1 MPDLLAAFKRLPS
14 WTFTKLTGRQDVRE
28 GMTTIP
34 RHLRLPSFPTGG
46 RVTCWNSASKRRE
59 EMKVRKPSVSPG
71 DVYVDIK
78 PPRREWRVS
87 RLKGDS
93 IVLERLDKPSTLRFL
108 SLPEL
113 SDPLRYRR
121 KK

>member
-1 MPDLLAAFKRLPS
+1 
-14 WTFTKLTGRQDVRE
+14 
-28 GMTTIP
+28 
-34 RHLRLPSFPTGG
+34 
-46 RVTCWNSASKRRE
+46 
-59 EMKVRKPSVSPG
+59 MKVRKPSVSPG